1 MVLSLGTLCR
11 EIGSSPPELIGTV
24 NGFVPLQL
32 TSSSFAVLTCGVEPS
47 GWYAMV
53 NDTSYTVSIT
63 NTPMKSPIT
72 RTDNGETI
80 WIQEPGDL
88 YLITGKYVHSSKRF
102 RKIYQDWNHVKYINM
117 WAGTKWLL
125 RAGRRYKIT
134 TVLGN

>member
-88 YLITGKYVHSSKRF
+88 YLITGK
-102 RKIYQDWNHVKYINM
+102 
-117 WAGTKWLL
+117 
-125 RAGRRYKIT
+125 
-134 TVLGN
+134 

>member
-32 TSSSFAVLTCGVEPS
+32 TSSSFAVLT
-47 GWYAMV
+47 
-53 NDTSYTVSIT
+53 
-63 NTPMKSPIT
+63 
-72 RTDNGETI
+72 
-80 WIQEPGDL
+80 
-88 YLITGKYVHSSKRF
+88 SKRF
-102 RKIYQDWNHVKYINM
+102 RKVYQDWNHVKYINM